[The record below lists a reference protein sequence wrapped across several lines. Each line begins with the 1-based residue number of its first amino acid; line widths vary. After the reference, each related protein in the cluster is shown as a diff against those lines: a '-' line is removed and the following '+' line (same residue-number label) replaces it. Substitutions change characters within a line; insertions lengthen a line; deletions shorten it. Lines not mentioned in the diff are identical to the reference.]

1 MILEKIQMTSKL
13 ANLKQILKQMEHVLV
28 AFSGGVDSTLLLKV
42 ATDVLG
48 QQVVAVTAVSE
59 LTPSQEKEDAVK
71 TALQFGA
78 THILI
83 ESDDL
88 SDPAFTANP
97 VDKCYLCKKRRFGKL
112 KDLVRQYGCTVVID
126 GTNADDFKDYRP
138 GMRAIRELG
147 IRSPLSEA
155 GLSKEQ
161 IRRLSRELG
170 LPTWNKPALACLASR
185 IPYHMP
191 ITAEKLRQV
200 DAGESFLRG
209 MGLFKQVRVRHHGPL
224 ARLEVGTQEMA
235 ALIDR
240 PVRMQVLEYFKQLG
254 FQYIVLDLE
263 GYTMGSLNRQI
274 QSKGK

>member
-1 MILEKIQMTSKL
+1 MTSKL
-13 ANLKQILKQMEHVLV
+13 ENLKQILKQMEHVLV

-42 ATDVLG
+42 ATDVPG
-48 QQVVAVTAVSE
+48 RQVTAVTAVSE
-59 LTPSQEKEDAVK
+59 LTPSREKEDAVQM
-71 TALQFGA
+71 AQQFGV

-97 VDKCYLCKKRRFGKL
+97 PDKCYICKKRRFSKIKEL
-112 KDLVRQYGCTVVID
+112 ARQHGSAVVID

-138 GMRAIRELG
+138 GMKAIRELG

-155 GLSKEQ
+155 GLGKAD

-170 LPTWNKPALACLASR
+170 LPTWDKPALACLASR

-200 DAGESFLRG
+200 DAGESFLRD

-224 ARLEVGTQEMA
+224 ARLEVGAEEMA
-235 ALIDR
+235 ALVDR
-240 PVRMQVLEYFKQLG
+240 PVRLQVLEFFKQLG
-254 FQYIVLDLE
+254 FQFVALDLE
-263 GYTMGSLNRQI
+263 GYTMGSLNREI